1 MTQIVLLD
9 TGPLGFI
16 THPKASPQS
25 NQCNQWMQSQLIK
38 GTRVLVPG
46 ISDYELRREMLL
58 IGSTKGIVK
67 LDALRNA
74 IGFAPI
80 TSTVMDQA
88 AMFWARARKMGKPTA
103 SDAALDGDMILSGH
117 AAVISSQGIRSPS
130 PLRTSNTSTYSATP
144 ASGQT

>member
-1 MTQIVLLD
+1 
-9 TGPLGFI
+9 
-16 THPKASPQS
+16 
-25 NQCNQWMQSQLIK
+25 MQSQLIK

-88 AMFWARARKMGKPTA
+88 AMFWAQARKMGRPTA

-117 AAVISSQGIRSPS
+117 AVVISSQGHQVTI
-130 PLRTSNTSTYSATP
+130 ATTNVKHLDLFCR
-144 ASGQT
+144 ARLWTDIN